1 MIVRSAIEYAV
12 LPFFGLY
19 RATGLMS
26 SPNRDDGQETEEP
39 AVRSATTLVRYL
51 YYGDDPESTITTA

>member
-1 MIVRSAIEYAV
+1 
-12 LPFFGLY
+12 
-19 RATGLMS
+19 MS